1 MVDNIIFDDLR
12 NTYAYDVAYFS
23 GIGRRESQQDSGYVA
38 AGDTDVLAIVCD
50 GMGGLAG
57 GETASAAAVEA
68 FIELYQYYSEAKP
81 ELSASIWLQNA
92 AHFVDDVVYSLQNT
106 AGERLRAGT
115 TLTVAVIHRNDF
127 YWLSVGDSRI
137 YLSRGSDMVRITND
151 HNYFMQLNEQRSK
164 GTISPQK
171 YQEEAKKGE
180 ALISFIGMGGLLLLD
195 INDTAFQLERGDI
208 VLLCSDGLYRTLSE
222 KEIQTVLQN
231 YETAEEMSCCLN
243 QMLAGKASA
252 IQDNYTYIIIKKA

>member
-1 MVDNIIFDDLR
+1 
-12 NTYAYDVAYFS
+12 
-23 GIGRRESQQDSGYVA
+23 
-38 AGDTDVLAIVCD
+38 
-50 GMGGLAG
+50 
-57 GETASAAAVEA
+57 
-68 FIELYQYYSEAKP
+68 
-81 ELSASIWLQNA
+81 
-92 AHFVDDVVYSLQNT
+92 
-106 AGERLRAGT
+106 
-115 TLTVAVIHRNDF
+115 
-127 YWLSVGDSRI
+127 
-137 YLSRGSDMVRITND
+137 MVRITND
-151 HNYFMQLNEQRSK
+151 HNYFMQLNEQRLK

-208 VLLCSDGLYRTLSE
+208 ILLCSDGLYRTLSE